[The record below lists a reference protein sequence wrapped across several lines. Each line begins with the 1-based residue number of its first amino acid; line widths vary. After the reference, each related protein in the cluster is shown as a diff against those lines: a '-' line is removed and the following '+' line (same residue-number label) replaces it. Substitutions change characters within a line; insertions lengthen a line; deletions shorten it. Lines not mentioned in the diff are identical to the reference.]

1 MPNMNDTMERVA
13 SRAVEMS
20 VYLPLGAY
28 ARVRDEIVDLNRAS
42 VRKLYED
49 LVDRGHNRMQP
60 IERVVKRRA
69 EAAEDEARDAVVQT
83 RKTAKKAAR
92 KGSTAAT
99 QVAPKMPRVG
109 APRKASELPIKSY
122 ASLNADEIVS
132 HLKGLTQTD
141 LARVYKYEK
150 AHEERSTI
158 LDAIDSRLVAL
169 PIATYDSLTV
179 DEVIGRL
186 DGLSPQE
193 LRALRRYESETKM
206 RTTIIE
212 KIESLL
218 G

>member
-13 SRAVEMS
+13 SRAVEMG

-28 ARVRDEIVDLNRAS
+28 AKVRDEITDVNRNS
-42 VRKLYED
+42 VRKLYQD
-49 LVDRGHNRMQP
+49 LVGRGQNRMQP

-69 EAAEDEARDAVVQT
+69 EAAEDEARGAAVRT
-83 RKTAKKAAR
+83 RKTAKKATTKAT
-92 KGSTAAT
+92 TAAN

-109 APRKASELPIKSY
+109 APRRASDLPIQSY
-122 ASLNADEIVS
+122 ASLTADEIVS
-132 HLKGLTQTD
+132 RLKGLTQTD

-150 AHEERSTI
+150 AHEERATI

-179 DEVIGRL
+179 EEINGRL
-186 DGLSPQE
+186 VGLSPQE
-193 LRALRRYESETKM
+193 LKALRRYESDTKG

-212 KIESLL
+212 KIDTLL
-218 G
+218 A